1 MVQRWFSAEY
11 NCQMK
16 RLKILYKFIRRIR
29 LMYSLKVK
37 AVKDVCVD
45 TWMHLKYAA
54 PSDGLISASLKGSA
68 LETIVLKDIHRIE
81 KGLSLNDAKRPF
93 GSDLVK
99 RISVFLEL
107 GKNMRKVEPLGI
119 RAVEALRALEKWNDE
134 GDRSLGKL
142 TTVAIPYLGT
152 MDQAAWAEF
161 FESRKSI
168 RNYSDVLPPPDSS
181 DISKVIEWA
190 INTPSV
196 CNRQSWKVWFITEK
210 SLVSKVLLL
219 QNGNS
224 GFRNLNAILV
234 FGVDRRKFTLGSE
247 RNQHWIDGGLFTMST
262 IWALHA
268 QGFGSCLL
276 NWSVSPERTSELR
289 EVIGAEEYFEFI
301 SLCAVG
307 RFEKDSLVAISP
319 RLAPDE
325 YINFLV

>member
-1 MVQRWFSAEY
+1 MH
-11 NCQMK
+11 
-16 RLKILYKFIRRIR
+16 
-29 LMYSLKVK
+29 LMYSREVK

-54 PSDGLISASLKGSA
+54 RSDEFISASLKDSA

-93 GSDLVK
+93 GSDLAR
-99 RISVFLEL
+99 RISVFLER
-107 GKNMRKVEPLGI
+107 GKNIRNVEPIDI
-119 RAVEALRALEKWNDE
+119 RAIEALAALEKWNDE

-142 TTVAIPYLGT
+142 TTLANPYSGT
-152 MDQAAWAEF
+152 MDQTAWAEF
-161 FESRKSI
+161 FQSRKSI
-168 RNYSDVLPPPDSS
+168 RNYSDVLPPPDSL
-181 DISKVIEWA
+181 DISKVIQWA

-196 CNRQSWKVWFITEK
+196 CNRQSWKVWYITEK
-210 SLVSKVLLL
+210 SLVNKVLQL

-224 GFRNLNAILV
+224 GFRNLNSILV

-289 EVIGAEEYFEFI
+289 AIIGAEEYFEFI

-319 RLAPDE
+319 RLAPHE
-325 YINFLV
+325 YINFLL